1 MVIDRNTGSK
11 ASLRR
16 RVAAV
21 PLVADHER
29 VNDHPV
35 AAEPILRCRECGE
48 PAPGHGPQYCSWCFG
63 PVEVV
68 LPEVPGAPGESKA
81 AIAAGPS
88 SLARYRPLL
97 PSELVLD
104 DRAPGWTP
112 LVAAPELGRAVGVPD
127 LWIKDETAN
136 PTGSFKDRVVELAMA
151 RGVQAGACG
160 VACTSTGNLA
170 RATAAAAARRGLPAL
185 IIVPEGLDDGSVLA
199 LGALGA
205 TVVAVRGGYDAA
217 SRLGAEAA
225 ADLDQ
230 WAWVNVTLRPWYEL
244 GARTMG
250 WEMAEQLGWRLPD
263 RVVVPVASGA
273 LARALHESMTHLVA
287 TGLAE
292 GTSPR
297 LTAMQAAGC
306 APVAAAF
313 AEGSTMVRPI
323 ARPDTVAPSLAM
335 GDPPDGPAVVAAA
348 RATEG
353 VVNAVD
359 EDRILA
365 ACELV
370 EETTGVAVE
379 PAGGV
384 VVAGLADLAA
394 GGTVEPDERVVAVL
408 TGGPRRAEPTAPGS
422 EVVPRVGLAD
432 TIDASVDALTDLLAQ
447 HHLT

>member
-1 MVIDRNTGSK
+1 MV
-11 ASLRR
+11 
-16 RVAAV
+16 
-21 PLVADHER
+21 DHER
-29 VNDHPV
+29 VSDRPV
-35 AAEPILRCRECGE
+35 AAKPTLRCRECRE
-48 PAPGHGPQYCSWCFG
+48 LAPGHGPQYCSWCFG

-68 LPEVPGAPGESKA
+68 LPEVPGAPGESKT

-97 PSELVLD
+97 PSELALD

-136 PTGSFKDRVVELAMA
+136 PTGSFKDRVVELAVA
-151 RGVQAGACG
+151 RGVQAGASG

-170 RATAAAAARRGLPAL
+170 RAAAAAAARRGLSSL
-185 IIVPEGLDDGSVLA
+185 VLVPEGLDEGSVTELAA
-199 LGALGA
+199 LGAL
-205 TVVAVRGGYDAA
+205 VVAVRGGYDAT

-225 ADLDQ
+225 ADLDR

-244 GARTMG
+244 GARTTG
-250 WEMAEQLGWRLPD
+250 WEIAEQLGWRLPD
-263 RVVVPVASGA
+263 RVAVPVASGA
-273 LARALHESMTHLVA
+273 LARALHESMTHLVE

-292 GTSPR
+292 GVSPR
-297 LTAMQAAGC
+297 LTAMQPAGC

-348 RATEG
+348 RTTGG
-353 VVNAVD
+353 VVHTVD

-365 ACELV
+365 ACALV

-384 VVAGLADLAA
+384 VVAGLVDLATA
-394 GGTVEPDERVVAVL
+394 GSVQPGEQVVAVL
-408 TGGPRRAEPTAPGS
+408 TGSSHGDSSAVPGIG
-422 EVVPRVGLAD
+422 VVPRVGLAG

-447 HHLT
+447 HHPT